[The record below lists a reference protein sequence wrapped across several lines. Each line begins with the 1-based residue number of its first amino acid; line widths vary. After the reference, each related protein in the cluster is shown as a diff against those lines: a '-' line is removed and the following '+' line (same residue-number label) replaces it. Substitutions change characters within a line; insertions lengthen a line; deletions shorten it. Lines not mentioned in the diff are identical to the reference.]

1 MSAGRSS
8 VRVTSLCSVSL
19 SGDWTTTT
27 ETENTQTD
35 FFSLCSDV
43 TVVLYRCKGFSFD
56 KDVGALWTREHS
68 DFSFLFLAQ
77 EQTKQKETDEENKV
91 SQHDRSQNM
100 KIFLFQNSIQI
111 NVSKLQSLNIDI
123 WAKLL
128 FLQSQILKNI
138 FELQKFLRRWD
149 D

>member
-1 MSAGRSS
+1 
-8 VRVTSLCSVSL
+8 
-19 SGDWTTTT
+19 
-27 ETENTQTD
+27 
-35 FFSLCSDV
+35 
-43 TVVLYRCKGFSFD
+43 
-56 KDVGALWTREHS
+56 
-68 DFSFLFLAQ
+68 
-77 EQTKQKETDEENKV
+77 
-91 SQHDRSQNM
+91 M

>member
-1 MSAGRSS
+1 M
-8 VRVTSLCSVSL
+8 
-19 SGDWTTTT
+19 
-27 ETENTQTD
+27 
-35 FFSLCSDV
+35 
-43 TVVLYRCKGFSFD
+43 LYGH
-56 KDVGALWTREHS
+56 VNILI
-68 DFSFLFLAQ
+68 LVIFLAQ